1 MSDYDLSKDNRVIIT
16 LYGKIIDEKYSKI
29 LFEKTDLDIEKVI
42 LLDRVQKGYS
52 LTKEQSDYLKK
63 NNLIEGRYPNIYISS
78 TIAEITDEKEK
89 YMNNKGI
96 DNKYYMDYIYEYIK
110 TFGSASRKE
119 INDLIKPKLPSNLSN
134 EQLDNK
140 VRSLLRTLRQEE
152 KIINIG
158 TDKNSKWILK

>member
-1 MSDYDLSKDNRVIIT
+1 MKKQKRWES
-16 LYGKIIDEKYSKI
+16 EKGYN
-29 LFEKTDLDIEKVI
+29 
-42 LLDRVQKGYS
+42 KGYS

-119 INDLIKPKLPSNLSN
+119 INDLIKPKLPSNLTN

-158 TDKNSKWILK
+158 TDKNSKWILKWIIFT